1 MRCRSTSKQS
11 LLACTP
17 FLSKSCPTLT
27 LHLAYELWV
36 RALLRDIAGVY
47 YERWATRSSISIST
61 HFFAGVVSKKYWFLC
76 HHLWLVRSVPKL
88 IVGTPPPPGGGLLF
102 VMFQSQKV
110 GGRGNT
116 TLVGGV
122 GEGGSSSSK
131 RAPFEIISN
140 RDPPG
145 GWDFLRS
152 KLPLAQLRD
161 YFQNIS
167 TNQNSAHEI

>member
-88 IVGTPPPPGGGLLF
+88 IVGTPPP
-102 VMFQSQKV
+102 
-110 GGRGNT
+110 R
-116 TLVGGV
+116 GGV
-122 GEGGSSSSK
+122 S
-131 RAPFEIISN
+131 FLLCSN
-140 RDPPG
+140 LRRWEEEETPPSLVVLVKGDPLPRKEPPLRLYQTETPPG
-145 GWDFLRS
+145 VE
-152 KLPLAQLRD
+152 
-161 YFQNIS
+161 IS
-167 TNQNSAHEI
+167 CDQSYP